1 MSILPSPI
9 DPNHIGVNILY
20 YDTDSDQTAKSR
32 IGWSVWG
39 GVQGDPYR
47 WGVAVLDDH
56 PGQGRD
62 WPVDDPVMPLDALNS
77 ADSPQSIEQA
87 MTTGIGLSGLA
98 RLDSRRAGEVISA
111 SWVGDAVSVGLHGW
125 VGGVVHVLLVDRRS
139 RTVTSS
145 VATVDE
151 PGQVTLTLSPER
163 RPGSR
168 VRVLAAWITGDGVA
182 CSTVPVDPP
191 R

>member
-1 MSILPSPI
+1 
-9 DPNHIGVNILY
+9 
-20 YDTDSDQTAKSR
+20 
-32 IGWSVWG
+32 
-39 GVQGDPYR
+39 
-47 WGVAVLDDH
+47 
-56 PGQGRD
+56 
-62 WPVDDPVMPLDALNS
+62 
-77 ADSPQSIEQA
+77 

-139 RTVTSS
+139 RTITSS

-163 RPGSR
+163 RPGGR
-168 VRVLAAWITGDGVA
+168 VRVLVAWLTGDGVA

>member
-1 MSILPSPI
+1 M
-9 DPNHIGVNILY
+9 
-20 YDTDSDQTAKSR
+20 
-32 IGWSVWG
+32 
-39 GVQGDPYR
+39 QGDPYR

-62 WPVDDPVMPLDALNS
+62 LPVDDPVMPLDALNS

-98 RLDSRRAGEVISA
+98 RLDSRRAGEVTSA
-111 SWVGDAVSVGLHGW
+111 SWVADAVSVGLHGW

-139 RTVTSS
+139 RTITSS

-168 VRVLAAWITGDGVA
+168 VRILAAWLTGDGVA
-182 CSTVPVDPP
+182 CSTAPVDPP